1 MAGVHDAPGQGMV
14 MPSPVQPAIA
24 VAAASSDATAAAV
37 APPVCV
43 ADAGESLMSAHDGVM
58 SDDSSVEEDT
68 ADPLLSEEVAPLLQ
82 RMAKALGISLPQRH
96 EDTAVVFHLGGL
108 TAPGRADRRSATP
121 FAQDV
126 RDTWAA
132 MDADIAGSYRYPRRL
147 IGSVFR
153 VPDDDYRDILSPP
166 IIDDD
171 VVKRLSSTRSRA
183 APDSYSPYWE
193 DRVKGVDTRSRE
205 LIRLASFQL
214 ALLNYVDLLG
224 NGSAHGPDGEL
235 DEALKLAAHVTAQ
248 QVRASM
254 ALSLHCVELRRAN
267 AGSTLQ
273 RTCGQDLVTAMKKE
287 PRAHASLFGDSFSRY
302 VEVVADKVTKEKVL
316 TDNLV
321 TVSKRKKSK

>member
-1 MAGVHDAPGQGMV
+1 
-14 MPSPVQPAIA
+14 
-24 VAAASSDATAAAV
+24 
-37 APPVCV
+37 
-43 ADAGESLMSAHDGVM
+43 
-58 SDDSSVEEDT
+58 
-68 ADPLLSEEVAPLLQ
+68 
-82 RMAKALGISLPQRH
+82 
-96 EDTAVVFHLGGL
+96 
-108 TAPGRADRRSATP
+108 
-121 FAQDV
+121 
-126 RDTWAA
+126 

-273 RTCGQDLVTAMKKE
+273 RTCGQDLVTAMKND
-287 PRAHASLFGDSFSRY
+287 PRAHASLFGDSFSWY

-321 TVSKRKKSK
+321 TVSKHKKSKKPGKPSAPGKTNVAKAAAKAVATSSPAPSPNTWTSKRGPDTDGKGKGKKPKSTFQKKKKGV